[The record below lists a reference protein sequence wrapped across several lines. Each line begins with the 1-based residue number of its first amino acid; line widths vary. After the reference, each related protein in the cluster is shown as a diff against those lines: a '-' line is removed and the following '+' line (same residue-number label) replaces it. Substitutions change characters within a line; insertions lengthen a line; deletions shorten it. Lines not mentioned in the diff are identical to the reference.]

1 MGRAAAVLGGG
12 GTLAAAAVSP
22 SAAVALGVV
31 ALAVLLIVAGVVF
44 HSSEAPVRRFE
55 RLIKA
60 VRPAAGPF
68 RKSVGGRRVVAGDVR
83 VHPARDRVRQDP
95 VEHAGTS
102 RPKDR
107 VQPR

>member
-1 MGRAAAVLGGG
+1 MGRAAAAVVGGG

-31 ALAVLLIVAGVVF
+31 ALGMLLIVAGVVF

-60 VRPAAGPF
+60 VRPAAGTG
-68 RKSVGGRRVVAGDVR
+68 RKSVGGRR
-83 VHPARDRVRQDP
+83 
-95 VEHAGTS
+95 
-102 RPKDR
+102 
-107 VQPR
+107 